1 MREHDG
7 AGCGG
12 IITADTTDDDMRA
25 RGFSEQ
31 AIREVR
37 EFQAFL
43 VARGNLEF
51 HGTFAEWRAPAEGA
65 SGEREPTP

>member
-1 MREHDG
+1 MEHDG

-12 IITADTTDDDMRA
+12 IITTNTSDDDMRA
-25 RGFSEQ
+25 RGFSEA

-37 EFQAFL
+37 DFQAFL

-51 HGTFAEWRAPAEGA
+51 HGSFQEWRARWRAA
-65 SGEREPTP
+65 PTEETKP